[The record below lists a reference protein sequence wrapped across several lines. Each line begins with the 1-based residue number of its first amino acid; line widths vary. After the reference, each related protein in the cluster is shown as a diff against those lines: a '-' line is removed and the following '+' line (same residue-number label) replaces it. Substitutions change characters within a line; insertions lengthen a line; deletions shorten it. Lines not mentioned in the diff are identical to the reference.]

1 MFKEIKNFCYLK
13 HIKESK
19 IIKNKLLKYMEDMP
33 LNTYE
38 EVSKTDWGLSSDYK
52 RPYVKYF
59 INILKPY
66 MQKIV
71 KKLNT
76 KNWLMHNMW
85 FQQYNKNSH
94 HTWHTHPSVQ
104 FSSVYYLELPDTN
117 VDVPPDA
124 RHGYL
129 MGDRIINLFAS
140 PFALPDPI
148 YLVGSVNHFQ
158 IMALWKIEDLPD
170 FESPK

>member
-1 MFKEIKNFCYLK
+1 MSFKEIKNFCYLK

-117 VDVPPDA
+117 VSTEFKDIVNNNIFKVDVKE
-124 RHGYL
+124 
-129 MGDRIINLFAS
+129 GDL
-140 PFALPDPI
+140 
-148 YLVGSVNHFQ
+148 LVFPSSLLHR
-158 IMALWKIEDLPD
+158 
-170 FESPK
+170 SPKNKSNKRKSVISFNSSFLQ

>member
-19 IIKNKLLKYMEDMP
+19 IIKNKLLNYMEDMP

-52 RPYVKYF
+52 RPYIKYF

-66 MQKIV
+66 MEKIV

-117 VDVPPDA
+117 VSTEFKDIVNNNIFKVDVKE
-124 RHGYL
+124 
-129 MGDRIINLFAS
+129 GDL
-140 PFALPDPI
+140 
-148 YLVGSVNHFQ
+148 LVFPSSLLHR
-158 IMALWKIEDLPD
+158 
-170 FESPK
+170 SPKNKSNKRKSVISFNSSFLQ

>member
-1 MFKEIKNFCYLK
+1 MSFKEIKNFCYLK

-76 KNWLMHNMW
+76 KNLIKIVMNLSNTK
-85 FQQYNKNSH
+85 Q
-94 HTWHTHPSVQ
+94 
-104 FSSVYYLELPDTN
+104 
-117 VDVPPDA
+117 
-124 RHGYL
+124 RH
-129 MGDRIINLFAS
+129 A
-140 PFALPDPI
+140 
-148 YLVGSVNHFQ
+148 
-158 IMALWKIEDLPD
+158 
-170 FESPK
+170 

>member
-1 MFKEIKNFCYLK
+1 
-13 HIKESK
+13 
-19 IIKNKLLKYMEDMP
+19 MP

-117 VDVPPDA
+117 VSTEFKDIVNNNIFKVDVKE
-124 RHGYL
+124 
-129 MGDRIINLFAS
+129 GDL
-140 PFALPDPI
+140 
-148 YLVGSVNHFQ
+148 LVFPSSLLHR
-158 IMALWKIEDLPD
+158 
-170 FESPK
+170 SPKNKSNKRKSVISFNSSFLQ

>member
-117 VDVPPDA
+117 VSTEFKDIVNNNIFKVDVKE
-124 RHGYL
+124 
-129 MGDRIINLFAS
+129 GDL
-140 PFALPDPI
+140 
-148 YLVGSVNHFQ
+148 LVFPSSLLHR
-158 IMALWKIEDLPD
+158 
-170 FESPK
+170 SPKNKSNKRKSVISFNSSFLQ

>member
-1 MFKEIKNFCYLK
+1 
-13 HIKESK
+13 
-19 IIKNKLLKYMEDMP
+19 
-33 LNTYE
+33 
-38 EVSKTDWGLSSDYK
+38 
-52 RPYVKYF
+52 
-59 INILKPY
+59 

-117 VDVPPDA
+117 VSTEFKDIVNNNIFKVDVKE
-124 RHGYL
+124 
-129 MGDRIINLFAS
+129 GDL
-140 PFALPDPI
+140 
-148 YLVGSVNHFQ
+148 LVFPSSLLHR
-158 IMALWKIEDLPD
+158 
-170 FESPK
+170 SPKNKSNKRKSVISFNSSFLQ

>member
-66 MQKIV
+66 MEKIV

-94 HTWHTHPSVQ
+94 HTWHTHPAVQ

-117 VDVPPDA
+117 VSTEFKDIVNNNIFKVDVKE
-124 RHGYL
+124 
-129 MGDRIINLFAS
+129 GDL
-140 PFALPDPI
+140 
-148 YLVGSVNHFQ
+148 LVFPSSLLHR
-158 IMALWKIEDLPD
+158 
-170 FESPK
+170 SPKNKSNKRKSVISFNSSFLQ

>member
-1 MFKEIKNFCYLK
+1 MSFKEIKNFCYLK

-52 RPYVKYF
+52 RPYIKYF

-66 MQKIV
+66 MEKIV

-94 HTWHTHPSVQ
+94 HTWHTHPAVQ

-117 VDVPPDA
+117 VSTEFKDIVNNNIFKVDVKE
-124 RHGYL
+124 
-129 MGDRIINLFAS
+129 GDL
-140 PFALPDPI
+140 
-148 YLVGSVNHFQ
+148 LVFPSSLLHR
-158 IMALWKIEDLPD
+158 
-170 FESPK
+170 SPKNKSNKRKSVISFNSSFLQ

>member
-1 MFKEIKNFCYLK
+1 MSFKEIKNFCYLK

-52 RPYVKYF
+52 RPYIKYF

-66 MQKIV
+66 MEKIV

-94 HTWHTHPSVQ
+94 HTWHTHPAVQ

-117 VDVPPDA
+117 VSTEFKDIVNNNIFKVDVKE
-124 RHGYL
+124 
-129 MGDRIINLFAS
+129 GDL
-140 PFALPDPI
+140 
-148 YLVGSVNHFQ
+148 LVFPSSLLHR
-158 IMALWKIEDLPD
+158 
-170 FESPK
+170 SPKNKSNKIKSVISFNSSFLQ